1 MTNIYIE
8 DIQLQSFVANKKRL
22 EVGDTVRIAVNFSE
36 SVSVDT
42 FNNERIPILALST
55 GGVARYIL
63 GSGSDTLLFEYTVTE
78 EENSTR
84 IDQTLKAVA
93 FSENDAKI
101 LSTTDLSDSDPSPRR
116 ADVTIRR
123 FAVGGLSSNDSIL
136 PPDNADVDIVSVQ
149 IGESE
154 IADLV
159 PPKLIS
165 TSAASGVYRKG
176 DVLEIS
182 VGFNETVV
190 VDASLNSGLP
200 TLSLNAGGGLLPVVA
215 SYAGGSGSKTLR
227 FQYQVNEGD
236 PIANGLNVSSFN
248 FNGGEVTDTSGNRAD
263 VAIVPGQNAL
273 PSSVSISIDGQNE
286 NNGTDSNNN
295 SGETDTVAALI
306 QSIAAVEGDG
316 TYQAGDK
323 LTFRI
328 KLSEAVTVD
337 ASAGVP
343 MLVLSN
349 GGIAI
354 YEGGSG
360 SDELTFVY
368 QVRASDRNADELR
381 VLGVAEND
389 ATLLD
394 AGGNATDVRVSQTNN
409 LDVTNQVK
417 ISAQAPYI
425 RTIDG
430 IEGIYQPGDEI
441 QLEVRF
447 SEAVSVSDTPT
458 LLLSNGARASYTSGT
473 GTDTLMFSYTVGE
486 GSAFSSADL
495 DVSSL
500 GLSTGGI
507 VSVNSGNGVST
518 VVRPGILALS
528 SDVVIDSTPPTGTV
542 SIDAVA
548 LKKGESATVTL
559 TFSEPVANPLSALEI
574 SNGTLDS
581 LVTDETSEPGTVWK
595 GTFRPDQDIES
606 LTNTIVLDNSK
617 VMDNPPADF
626 GEGQSPSEWSFGNYG
641 VGLSESEVFA
651 IDTQSP
657 VAQISSETLA
667 GEGAVTN
674 RLITVDFGEPVT
686 GLTSSAITVSG
697 SRKVPGTFT
706 EVASGVYQL
715 VVAPV
720 EGAGTDTDKLSF
732 GVSLLANA
740 VTDAAGNSNVQ
751 LPATTFTWDEAAP
764 EIASIASTSGSY
776 VTGDVV
782 AFAVTFDEVVSV
794 STPTDGAVPSLALSN
809 GALAH
814 YVSVSPDNPKTLRF
828 EYVVASGDEATDLSV
843 LALFENDGSIADASG
858 NAAKV
863 SIGSG
868 NGLPGST
875 SILIDGVV
883 PTITTMRSDDGL
895 YLPGDEIAIEVQFSE
910 AVHVDESEGS
920 PVLALSNGALATYVG
935 GSKTDVLHF
944 KYVVVEGDYDAQDL
958 DVLAFA
964 EEGALVREYFGET
977 DGQLELG
984 DNANVAIRGEINSLA
999 YRSEINI
1006 DSALPKIAQISAN
1019 AGAYNA
1025 GDAIEIAL
1033 SWSKGVS
1040 IDTTQGEPSLLLS
1053 NGALA
1058 SYVPSLSSSTKLLF
1072 RYTVSE
1078 NDAESGDLGIE
1089 AFRHGNARF
1098 EGLIAGG
1105 EAVLALPEQ
1114 SLSAEG
1120 LLTIDLTPPEVVR
1133 FELSD
1138 TALSSGESATVTIE
1152 LSEAV
1157 QQLSNSYVTVA
1168 HGVLSPFEVDESG
1181 VVWTATYTPYGDVS
1195 ALDQVIRLDQGQLQD
1210 LSGNLGEGEAHSS
1223 VYQLDS
1229 AYPTVV
1235 ITSDTVGVTKE
1246 PVRFVLNFSETVTGF
1261 DPLSDVV
1268 IEGGS
1273 LQAWSIET
1281 PDNSG
1286 RPEGEYSFIVTPSAN
1301 SVSPIKVRVPEGVAF
1316 DEAGNGNARS
1326 QVFVQPIDTQ
1336 KAHIESIEAP
1346 EGDYTLGETLRF
1358 TAHFN
1363 ETVTLNLREG
1373 VSDHEMPELFLNNGQ
1388 TARYVSGSGTESWVF
1403 EYTVATVYD
1412 AQGEVIEIDRSP
1424 IRVLS
1429 VIEND
1434 TYLLDAVGN
1443 RTEVVIGVEQ
1453 GLVEAVSVD
1462 TTGPQVQGFSAID
1475 TMTYLEDQVVWIKM
1489 TLDEVVTVTR
1499 GADGPTLSLS
1509 NGGTATYMAG
1519 SGSKTLMF
1527 RYQVEADDTV
1537 TGDLDVTRLVMGSG
1551 SIRDLAGNLMA
1562 AEISSFASNLSDTQD
1577 VAIDTK
1583 APLLMTVSVVED
1595 ADTANDVIHDGYYK
1609 AGTTVAFD
1617 VAFDDAVMVD
1627 TTNGMPTLTLSNGE
1641 RAQYVSGHG
1650 TETLRFEYT
1659 VEQDDLN
1666 RSFLEVVGLSENGG
1680 TIRDVSGNDALV
1692 EVFNN
1697 NLSYS
1702 TLVIDTKA
1710 PKLSSTADSYT
1721 VEAGESDVVT
1731 ALETVSFSFMAQEAV
1746 EFDLSSIDYAALNAQ
1761 TREDLGLAAEAT
1773 DEQLAAAI
1781 AESVVA
1787 AEQALILSQFDV
1799 AFSGSRADAGDLSV
1813 SNFVPVL
1820 NADGHMMGFSVDV
1833 AMPDRA
1839 LGEVTVSLAP
1849 GALRDLATNANAV
1862 TYSHSQA
1869 VDTQTVT
1876 LLTTPAAGLFIGAQ
1890 STVRVKDANGDLLAS
1905 EVTLDPLTGQAT
1917 VQVSPSLAYPGGY
1930 RGPVLIEV
1938 IDTDPAPDYIDEF
1951 TGEAVTLS
1959 DGTTAYVMRAMYN
1972 VEEPGEISVTVS
1984 PVTELA
1990 VTKLEEAMRASGTT
2004 TYDPQQVA
2012 DYNAGVG
2019 KIFGLGDI
2027 VRTSA
2032 TVVNSSL
2039 VQDTTGADVADFD
2052 ATDGIDASE
2061 KYGQVLAMLSARD
2074 NQTGS
2079 VATTITE
2086 LAADIKAINAGGQ
2099 TTLAIRQAGADK
2111 LVAALTSSSD
2121 EPSLEQSG
2129 VNRGLLDVAYIEEA
2143 AASGFGLNLAEA
2155 ESATIPIKG
2164 AQLGDTVVVQWG
2176 TIQNADLLASGE
2188 SVGDANTFT
2197 VVITEANID
2206 ADGNVRV
2213 PVPLDVIQKQGDAT
2227 EVAVRNAIIPAGATN
2242 EDGTPKTEVTED
2254 DYQAPVLLTVD
2265 IIPPQTTV
2273 AAPDAAAPFVT
2284 RGDVEGIRSGD
2295 DLNILLNNSADE
2307 HFKYALSTDFLGEY
2321 ETLYA
2326 AKLAEVLVDAV
2337 DPSNPTVAERS
2348 AAEAAA
2354 EAHALAN
2361 LSSVP
2366 AGLQVTNVAQDA
2378 ASGTWTFDWSLDLT
2392 QAISVAEAAAQAAAE
2407 AAGES
2412 YTPVATFTANDA
2424 RSVFQVQAS
2433 TADLVGNADADDAR
2447 NEVIIGS
2454 VDDIV
2459 DSPEEQKVMDQALNR
2474 LSARYGDDA
2483 VDTRAEIQTI
2493 ANAIDGIASI
2503 TGSDAATVASEM
2515 TRASQTLVLGAGGSA
2530 GSPGAVAQGVHN
2542 LVIGEQTY
2550 TLDLSDSSSPT
2561 VADVISAIQ
2570 GETGYAALPYTVSA
2584 DASGNG
2590 VAVHWKAFGPQ
2601 PAAVADVAVTTTE
2614 TATQLSATITH
2625 PGGLASFAKQ
2635 AIALDGTTDA
2645 DGVFTP
2651 AVGDVDLAFDGVTV
2665 SASVAEGD
2673 TLADVLA
2680 VLQGESDYG
2689 SLPFALAINESGD
2702 GFTATWKQ
2710 TQNTAVTEQI
2720 TVDRAFEVT
2729 TTTETTATIVEAGAA
2744 GLTTAELTAL
2754 DIQNVDD
2761 SELAA
2766 IARAIASDRASVS
2779 APVVSFADVTIA
2791 AGETTTATL
2800 TFATRVGQVPDDAL
2814 ALIGGS
2820 FSSEGAEGDPIW
2832 TSTDGLTW
2840 TATFTATSAIP
2851 NTGLTY
2857 TEQTDDDGNVI
2868 LDDNGDPILEAVVAD
2883 DTTTPVTYDTPVSAL
2898 SQVAITEALVNRV
2911 TDAAATVA
2919 AFADTQGASA
2929 SPAPS
2934 VQDFA
2939 DMAVE
2944 NVRND
2949 NVDAINDAL
2958 SLVRDRFEGEGD
2970 LFTQIQTVT
2979 DSYNAVFN
2987 TVYASGDQPTAQN
3000 LVEDLNN
3007 LGVSNL
3013 SSDAARAEDQTTL
3026 LQGALQAVAA
3036 AKADVTNEDGSTTTA
3051 AEQQAG
3057 MIDSVAK
3064 LESFVTSV
3072 EKVLARANGEQAV
3085 DGSGTPIVDGNG
3097 DPVRVEV
3104 SDSDLTALG
3113 FDSLLA
3119 DGDGNSRLSS
3129 LQKVIVDQS
3138 VGNGSAA
3145 IVDYANLKAV
3155 LETASDAFDDIV
3167 GLVVAAQDSADTT
3180 NTITDAT
3187 FKEMG
3192 VDGVNDVAISGIADG
3207 AEMAAVIKDALVN
3220 TADSIDSLEAIQA
3233 IVDNYTQ
3240 VLSVASGDVT
3250 GAEAVITNAQFANLG
3265 VTLSSD
3271 DAQEPSALAELLS
3284 GIIANKASPALFSR
3298 WKCDRQCGLD

>member
-1 MTNIYIE
+1 MIAVIDAFRAELNRYLTGE
-8 DIQLQSFVANKKRL
+8 
-22 EVGDTVRIAVNFSE
+22 TVRVQASFSDV
-36 SVSVDT
+36 VSVDT
-42 FNNERIPILALST
+42 RRGVPIVVFDNGAVGRYESGSGTDTLVFSYTVGESDRSVESLKVLAL
-55 GGVARYIL
+55 A
-63 GSGSDTLLFEYTVTE
+63 
-78 EENSTR
+78 
-84 IDQTLKAVA
+84 
-93 FSENDAKI
+93 ENDAV
-101 LSTTDLSDSDPSPRR
+101 LTSASGE
-116 ADVTIRR
+116 AVDVTIRR
-123 FAVGGLSSNDSIL
+123 SGVQTNNEVLSL
-136 PPDNADVDIVSVQ
+136 QTEMPVSVSSFSSALQ
-149 IGESE
+149 T
-154 IADLV
+154 DQL
-159 PPKLIS
+159 PPKLLS
-165 TSAASGVYRKG
+165 VSADSGVYRQG
-176 DVLEIS
+176 DTLEFQLS
-182 VGFNETVV
+182 FNEVV
-190 VDASLNSGLP
+190 RVDVSQNAGLP
-200 TLSLNAGGGLLPVVA
+200 TLSLSAGGEMLPVVA
-215 SYAGGSGSKTLR
+215 SYAGGSGTKTLR
-227 FQYQVNEGD
+227 FQYEVSAND
-236 PIANGLNVSSFN
+236 PVANALNVASFN
-248 FNGGEVTDTSGNRAD
+248 FNGGLVSDISGNLAD
-263 VAIVPGQNAL
+263 VAIVAGQNAL
-273 PSSVSISIDGQNE
+273 PSSVSIVIDGQNANMDMSPMSLASYSE
-286 NNGTDSNNN
+286 D
-295 SGETDTVAALI
+295 VVPAFI

-349 GGIAI
+349 GAVAV
-354 YEGGSG
+354 YHSGSG

-409 LDVTNQVK
+409 LDVTSQVK

-595 GTFRPDQDIES
+595 GTFRPDQDIEL

-697 SRKVPGTFT
+697 GRKVPGTFT

-863 SIGSG
+863 AIGSG

-944 KYVVVEGDYDAQDL
+944 TYVVVEGDYDAQDL

-1025 GDAIEIAL
+1025 GDVIEIAL

-1058 SYVPSLSSSTKLLF
+1058 TYVPSLSSSTKLLF

-1138 TALSSGESATVTIE
+1138 TALSSGESATVNIE

-1246 PVRFVLNFSETVTGF
+1246 PVRFVLNFSESVTGF

-1273 LQAWSIET
+1273 LEAWSIET

-1301 SVSPIKVRVPEGVAF
+1301 SVSPIKVRVAEGVAF

-1336 KAHIESIEAP
+1336 KAYIESIEAP
-1346 EGDYTLGETLRF
+1346 EGGYTLGETLTF

-1363 ETVTLNLREG
+1363 EAVSLNLREG

-1388 TARYVSGSGTESWVF
+1388 TARYVSGSGTDSWVF

-1527 RYQVEADDTV
+1527 RYQVGADDTV
-1537 TGDLDVTRLVMGSG
+1537 AEDLDVTQLVMGSG
-1551 SIRDLAGNLMA
+1551 SIRDLAGNVMA

-1577 VAIDTK
+1577 VAIDTQ

-1595 ADTANDVIHDGYYK
+1595 ADTANDVINDGYYK

-1650 TETLRFEYT
+1650 SETLRFEYT

-1666 RSFLEVVGLSENGG
+1666 RSFLELVGLSENGG

-1710 PKLSSTADSYT
+1710 P
-1721 VEAGESDVVT
+1721 
-1731 ALETVSFSFMAQEAV
+1731 
-1746 EFDLSSIDYAALNAQ
+1746 
-1761 TREDLGLAAEAT
+1761 
-1773 DEQLAAAI
+1773 
-1781 AESVVA
+1781 
-1787 AEQALILSQFDV
+1787 
-1799 AFSGSRADAGDLSV
+1799 
-1813 SNFVPVL
+1813 
-1820 NADGHMMGFSVDV
+1820 
-1833 AMPDRA
+1833 
-1839 LGEVTVSLAP
+1839 
-1849 GALRDLATNANAV
+1849 
-1862 TYSHSQA
+1862 
-1869 VDTQTVT
+1869 
-1876 LLTTPAAGLFIGAQ
+1876 
-1890 STVRVKDANGDLLAS
+1890 
-1905 EVTLDPLTGQAT
+1905 
-1917 VQVSPSLAYPGGY
+1917 
-1930 RGPVLIEV
+1930 
-1938 IDTDPAPDYIDEF
+1938 
-1951 TGEAVTLS
+1951 
-1959 DGTTAYVMRAMYN
+1959 
-1972 VEEPGEISVTVS
+1972 
-1984 PVTELA
+1984 
-1990 VTKLEEAMRASGTT
+1990 
-2004 TYDPQQVA
+2004 
-2012 DYNAGVG
+2012 
-2019 KIFGLGDI
+2019 
-2027 VRTSA
+2027 
-2032 TVVNSSL
+2032 
-2039 VQDTTGADVADFD
+2039 
-2052 ATDGIDASE
+2052 
-2061 KYGQVLAMLSARD
+2061 
-2074 NQTGS
+2074 
-2079 VATTITE
+2079 
-2086 LAADIKAINAGGQ
+2086 
-2099 TTLAIRQAGADK
+2099 
-2111 LVAALTSSSD
+2111 
-2121 EPSLEQSG
+2121 
-2129 VNRGLLDVAYIEEA
+2129 
-2143 AASGFGLNLAEA
+2143 
-2155 ESATIPIKG
+2155 
-2164 AQLGDTVVVQWG
+2164 
-2176 TIQNADLLASGE
+2176 
-2188 SVGDANTFT
+2188 
-2197 VVITEANID
+2197 
-2206 ADGNVRV
+2206 
-2213 PVPLDVIQKQGDAT
+2213 
-2227 EVAVRNAIIPAGATN
+2227 
-2242 EDGTPKTEVTED
+2242 
-2254 DYQAPVLLTVD
+2254 
-2265 IIPPQTTV
+2265 
-2273 AAPDAAAPFVT
+2273 
-2284 RGDVEGIRSGD
+2284 
-2295 DLNILLNNSADE
+2295 
-2307 HFKYALSTDFLGEY
+2307 
-2321 ETLYA
+2321 
-2326 AKLAEVLVDAV
+2326 
-2337 DPSNPTVAERS
+2337 
-2348 AAEAAA
+2348 
-2354 EAHALAN
+2354 
-2361 LSSVP
+2361 
-2366 AGLQVTNVAQDA
+2366 
-2378 ASGTWTFDWSLDLT
+2378 
-2392 QAISVAEAAAQAAAE
+2392 
-2407 AAGES
+2407 
-2412 YTPVATFTANDA
+2412 
-2424 RSVFQVQAS
+2424 
-2433 TADLVGNADADDAR
+2433 
-2447 NEVIIGS
+2447 
-2454 VDDIV
+2454 
-2459 DSPEEQKVMDQALNR
+2459 
-2474 LSARYGDDA
+2474 
-2483 VDTRAEIQTI
+2483 
-2493 ANAIDGIASI
+2493 
-2503 TGSDAATVASEM
+2503 
-2515 TRASQTLVLGAGGSA
+2515 TLVS
-2530 GSPGAVAQGVHN
+2530 
-2542 LVIGEQTY
+2542 T
-2550 TLDLSDSSSPT
+2550 SDS
-2561 VADVISAIQ
+2561 
-2570 GETGYAALPYTVSA
+2570 
-2584 DASGNG
+2584 
-2590 VAVHWKAFGPQ
+2590 
-2601 PAAVADVAVTTTE
+2601 
-2614 TATQLSATITH
+2614 
-2625 PGGLASFAKQ
+2625 FA
-2635 AIALDGTTDA
+2635 
-2645 DGVFTP
+2645 
-2651 AVGDVDLAFDGVTV
+2651 
-2665 SASVAEGD
+2665 
-2673 TLADVLA
+2673 
-2680 VLQGESDYG
+2680 
-2689 SLPFALAINESGD
+2689 
-2702 GFTATWKQ
+2702 
-2710 TQNTAVTEQI
+2710 
-2720 TVDRAFEVT
+2720 
-2729 TTTETTATIVEAGAA
+2729 
-2744 GLTTAELTAL
+2744 
-2754 DIQNVDD
+2754 
-2761 SELAA
+2761 
-2766 IARAIASDRASVS
+2766 
-2779 APVVSFADVTIA
+2779 
-2791 AGETTTATL
+2791 
-2800 TFATRVGQVPDDAL
+2800 
-2814 ALIGGS
+2814 
-2820 FSSEGAEGDPIW
+2820 
-2832 TSTDGLTW
+2832 
-2840 TATFTATSAIP
+2840 P
-2851 NTGLTY
+2851 N
-2857 TEQTDDDGNVI
+2857 
-2868 LDDNGDPILEAVVAD
+2868 
-2883 DTTTPVTYDTPVSAL
+2883 
-2898 SQVAITEALVNRV
+2898 
-2911 TDAAATVA
+2911 
-2919 AFADTQGASA
+2919 
-2929 SPAPS
+2929 
-2934 VQDFA
+2934 
-2939 DMAVE
+2939 
-2944 NVRND
+2944 
-2949 NVDAINDAL
+2949 
-2958 SLVRDRFEGEGD
+2958 
-2970 LFTQIQTVT
+2970 
-2979 DSYNAVFN
+2979 
-2987 TVYASGDQPTAQN
+2987 
-3000 LVEDLNN
+3000 
-3007 LGVSNL
+3007 
-3013 SSDAARAEDQTTL
+3013 
-3026 LQGALQAVAA
+3026 
-3036 AKADVTNEDGSTTTA
+3036 
-3051 AEQQAG
+3051 
-3057 MIDSVAK
+3057 
-3064 LESFVTSV
+3064 
-3072 EKVLARANGEQAV
+3072 
-3085 DGSGTPIVDGNG
+3085 
-3097 DPVRVEV
+3097 
-3104 SDSDLTALG
+3104 
-3113 FDSLLA
+3113 
-3119 DGDGNSRLSS
+3119 
-3129 LQKVIVDQS
+3129 
-3138 VGNGSAA
+3138 
-3145 IVDYANLKAV
+3145 
-3155 LETASDAFDDIV
+3155 
-3167 GLVVAAQDSADTT
+3167 
-3180 NTITDAT
+3180 
-3187 FKEMG
+3187 
-3192 VDGVNDVAISGIADG
+3192 
-3207 AEMAAVIKDALVN
+3207 
-3220 TADSIDSLEAIQA
+3220 
-3233 IVDNYTQ
+3233 
-3240 VLSVASGDVT
+3240 
-3250 GAEAVITNAQFANLG
+3250 
-3265 VTLSSD
+3265 
-3271 DAQEPSALAELLS
+3271 
-3284 GIIANKASPALFSR
+3284 
-3298 WKCDRQCGLD
+3298 